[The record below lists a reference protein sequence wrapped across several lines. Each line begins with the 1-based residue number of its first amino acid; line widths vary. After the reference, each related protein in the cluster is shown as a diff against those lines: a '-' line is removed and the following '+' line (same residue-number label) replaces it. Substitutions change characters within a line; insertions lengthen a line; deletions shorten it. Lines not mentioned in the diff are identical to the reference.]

1 MASDRPRTQR
11 EKVMSGAIDASTHIA
26 LVSIEFLIHHAASLK
41 DKRRVVSSVKDR
53 LRARFNAG
61 VAELGYLDEWQR
73 CSIGLVMLGN
83 ERAPVEREVNAVQN
97 FMLEVRDI
105 ELVDVAWEWL

>member
-11 EKVMSGAIDASTHIA
+11 EKVMSGTHETTTHVA

-53 LRARFNAG
+53 LRVRFNAG
-61 VAELGYLDEWQR
+61 VAELGFLD
-73 CSIGLVMLGN
+73 
-83 ERAPVEREVNAVQN
+83 
-97 FMLEVRDI
+97 
-105 ELVDVAWEWL
+105 